1 MQKRIVATIL
11 FVFLLLPTVTMQPPA
26 TAATEEEIEE
36 SIVKGLAWLAAQ
48 QNPDGSWGTNPGH
61 ITAITGF
68 ALIKL
73 QMRAH
78 ELGYDSPF
86 DPAYEYAGNIEGG
99 WVFIF
104 NVTNDVPSYVTAQNI
119 SSQTHDGRDDDP
131 DFNGNGIG
139 KYFHNPNV
147 FYTVYT
153 TGICLMAPEAS
164 GTPGRVNDGRIDFD
178 SDGNPDTFNEIAQD
192 AAEWLAFAQGDSGND
207 EGGWDYGAL
216 DNQTANSA
224 TDNSNGG
231 YAVLG
236 LAAAEA
242 FDCTIR
248 GWVRTELNVW
258 IGTIQDPVNGDP
270 DDGGSYYNPD
280 WLPDT
285 PWCNELKAGNLI
297 FQMTFFGDDPSAPRF
312 QDAMDYITRHWRDQN
327 NDPGWGY
334 NQDPAHYQAMFCLM
348 KGFEYSSID
357 LIDLDG
363 DDTPE
368 HDWYQELADVIVDQQ
383 NPGGSWPA
391 SDWGDELLS
400 TLWALL
406 TLEKITPPP
415 PPPPVGG
422 TVYPT
427 DKLRLYAMVGAPV
440 VAALALIA
448 IAISKRS

>member
-1 MQKRIVATIL
+1 MI
-11 FVFLLLPTVTMQPPA
+11 PSS

-36 SIVKGLAWLAAQ
+36 SIVRGLAWLAAQ
-48 QNPDGSWGTNPGH
+48 QNPDGSWGTNLGQM
-61 ITAITGF
+61 TAITGF

-78 ELGYDSPF
+78 ELGYESPF
-86 DPAYEYAGNIEGG
+86 DPAYEYARNVSAG
-99 WVFIF
+99 WIFIF
-104 NVTNDVPSYVTAQNI
+104 NVTDNIPSYVTAQNI
-119 SSQTHDGRDDDP
+119 GPQTHDSRQDDP

-139 KYFHNPNV
+139 TYFHNPV
-147 FYTVYT
+147 IGYTVYT
-153 TGICLMAPEAS
+153 TGVCLMALEAS
-164 GTPGRVNDGRIDFD
+164 GTPDRVNDGGIDFD
-178 SDGNPDTFNEIAQD
+178 VDTNPDTFKEIAQD

-207 EGGWDYGAL
+207 TGGWDYMAH
-216 DNQTANSA
+216 DNQTVNAA

-242 FDCTIR
+242 FTCTVP
-248 GWVRTELNVW
+248 GWVRTELDFW
-258 IGTIQDPVNGDP
+258 IGAIQDPVNGDP
-270 DDGGSYYNPD
+270 NDGGSYYNPD
-280 WLPDT
+280 WVPGN

-297 FQMTFFGDDPSAPRF
+297 FQMTFFGDATSTPRF
-312 QDAMDYITRHWRDQN
+312 MDAMDYITRHWMDEN

-334 NQDPAHYQAMFCLM
+334 NQTPAHYQAMFCLM
-348 KGFEYSSID
+348 KGFEYSRIG

-368 HDWYQELADVIVDQQ
+368 HDWYQEFADIIVDQQ

-391 SDWGDELLS
+391 SDWGDELLN

-406 TLEKITPPP
+406 TLEKITPIR
-415 PPPPVGG
+415 PPPVGG

-427 DKLRLYAMVGAPV
+427 DKLGLYAMVGVPATL
-440 VAALALIA
+440 ALALIA
-448 IAISKRS
+448 LAITKRT